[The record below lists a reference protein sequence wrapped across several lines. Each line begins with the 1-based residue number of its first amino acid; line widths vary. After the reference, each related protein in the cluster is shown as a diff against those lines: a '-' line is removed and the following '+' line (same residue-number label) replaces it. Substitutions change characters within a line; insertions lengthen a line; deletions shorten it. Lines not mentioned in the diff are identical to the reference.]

1 MRKGCRTRSCVWTI
15 IVPFLAAACDGR
27 KDGREHPTPIEHV
40 IFISKENRTFDQY
53 FGAYASPSGEPVEG
67 STKGKVGNSVIDL
80 PRGQD
85 VGPYVVHEHANALR
99 AWNGG
104 AMDGF
109 YLTPRLYGPP
119 TQEEMFEPYV
129 QYLRE
134 DIPNYW
140 ALADRFALAD
150 HYFTSVMTSTFP
162 NRLHS
167 VAAQAAGMYQL
178 PLSIPWSCEVKYAA
192 APVFNEDC
200 STGFVAPCFDMPTI
214 FDLVEAKG
222 LTWKMY
228 ISPRDGGG
236 NFNALFAIRKYW
248 ERVQS
253 DPAYAEEYFPPVS
266 QLAEDA
272 KRDRLPNVAFV
283 IYPMELSEHAPEG
296 PVCCGEE
303 ATTRDIW
310 SLIESPAWQRSL
322 IVLTW
327 NDYGGYHD
335 HVPPPEPMRC
345 PSGEGYYE
353 PGFRV
358 PAIFISP
365 YVKMGTVVHTVLQHG
380 SVLRGIEEIFELGM
394 TLHDLDPRA
403 NDHLLNSIAGVLD
416 FSSPDFSIP
425 GRVARSCPN
434 ACLQE

>member
-1 MRKGCRTRSCVWTI
+1 MLRLGVTSLSVLLLFSCDQSK
-15 IVPFLAAACDGR
+15 P
-27 KDGREHPTPIEHV
+27 KQSYPTPIEHV
-40 IFISKENRTFDQY
+40 IFISKENRTFDTY
-53 FGAYASPSGEPVEG
+53 FGAYSSPSGDHVEG
-67 STKGKVGNSVIDL
+67 TTKGKLGSTVIDL

-85 VGPYVVHEHANALR
+85 VGPYVMHEHSNALLS
-99 AWNGG
+99 WNGG

-119 TQEEMFEPYV
+119 TQEEKLESYV
-129 QYLRE
+129 QYLRD

-178 PLSIPWSCEVKYAA
+178 PISKPWSCQIKYAA
-192 APVFNEDC
+192 APVFKEDC
-200 STGFVAPCFDMPTI
+200 STDMVVPCFDIPTI

-236 NFNALFAIRKYW
+236 NFNALYSIRRYYEK
-248 ERVQS
+248 VQS
-253 DPAYAEEYFPPVS
+253 DPAYADKFFPPVS

-272 KRDRLPNVAFV
+272 RRDRLPNVAFV

-310 SLIESPAWQRSL
+310 ALMESPAWKRSL
-322 IVLTW
+322 IILTW

-335 HVPPPEPMRC
+335 HVPPPEPHAC
-345 PSGEGYYE
+345 PSGEGHYE

-358 PAIFISP
+358 PAIFVSP
-365 YVKMGTVVHTVLQHG
+365 YVRRGSVVSTVLQHG
-380 SVLRGIEEIFELGM
+380 SVLRGIEDIFSLGM

-403 NDHLLNSIAGVLD
+403 NDHTMNSIAEVLN
-416 FSSPDFSIP
+416 FASPDFTVP
-425 GRVARSCPN
+425 PRTARSCPN
-434 ACLQE
+434 ACLAD